1 MLNIKRVLFVATLQS
16 HIAQFH
22 KPTISA
28 LKNQGYT
35 VDVAA
40 HNNLHLKE
48 NLTLT
53 EPDNIY
59 EIPFSRS
66 PYSLKNFKAYKALK
80 NLIVNGNYD
89 IIHCNTPVGG
99 ILTRWACRKLRKN
112 GLKVIYEAH
121 GFHFFK
127 GGSKLNWM
135 LWYPIE
141 KFFSRYTD
149 ALVLINK
156 MDYELAKKCFYAKA
170 TYRIPGVGVN
180 LAQFNEQGDCN
191 LRLELGIPDNAP
203 IVLSVGE
210 LNKNKNHK
218 AGIKALSLMKD
229 KSAHYCIAGNGPLE
243 DELKQ
248 FAVECGVNERVHF
261 LGYRRDLPGIFCET
275 DVFLLPSL
283 REGLG
288 MAAIEAM
295 SCGVPLVSSDRHGI
309 NDYSIHEVTGLKCEP
324 TNYYQIATN
333 IDRILENQQLAVELS
348 ENGKKIAQ
356 DFSLEKAKC
365 KMLEIYN
372 DINHG

>member
-1 MLNIKRVLFVATLQS
+1 MKKVLLVATVQS

-22 KPTISA
+22 KPTIIS
-28 LKNQGYT
+28 LKSKGYR

-40 HNNLHLKE
+40 HNNLHLKK

-66 PYSLKNFKAYKALK
+66 PYSLKNIKAYKALK
-80 NLIVNGNYD
+80 TLIKNGKYD
-89 IIHCNTPVGG
+89 IVHCNTPVGG
-99 ILTRWACRKLRKN
+99 ILTRWACRKLRKQ

-127 GGSKLNWM
+127 GSSKLNWL

-141 KFFSRYTD
+141 KFFSRFTD

-156 MDYELAKKCFYAKA
+156 MDYELAESKFNAKK

-180 LAQFNEQGDCN
+180 LSQFNNISTIDIRQ
-191 LRLELGIPDNAP
+191 ELGISDLDP

-210 LNKNKNHK
+210 LNQNKNHK
-218 AGIKALSLMKD
+218 AGIKALSLMEN
-229 KSAHYCIAGNGPLE
+229 KSVHYCIAGNGPLA
-243 DELKQ
+243 DELKL
-248 FAVECGVNERVHF
+248 FAAQCGVEERVHF
-261 LGYRRDLPGIFCET
+261 LGYRRDLPSVFGEI
-275 DVFLLPSL
+275 DVFLLPSY

-295 SCGVPLVSSDRHGI
+295 SCGVPLVSSNRHGI
-309 NDYSIHEVTGLKCEP
+309 NDYSIDGVTGFKCHPDNHSAFAESIQ
-324 TNYYQIATN
+324 TI
-333 IDRILENQQLAVELS
+333 ISDKDLASKLS
-348 ENGKKIAQ
+348 ENCKEIAKQ
-356 DFSLEKAKC
+356 FSLEESVDKI
-365 KMLEIYN
+365 LQIYKEVSG
-372 DINHG
+372 DL

>member
-1 MLNIKRVLFVATLQS
+1 MKKVLLVATVQS

-22 KPTISA
+22 KPTINA
-28 LKNQGYT
+28 LKNQGYV

-40 HNNLHLKE
+40 HNNLHLKK
-48 NLTLT
+48 NLTLS

-66 PYSLKNFKAYKALK
+66 PYSLKNFKAYRDLK
-80 NLIVNGNYD
+80 SLIQNGNYD

-99 ILTRWACRKLRKN
+99 ILTRWACRKLRNN

-135 LWYPIE
+135 IWYPIE
-141 KFFSRYTD
+141 KFFSKYTD

-156 MDYELAKKCFYAKA
+156 MDYELAKKSFSAKA

-180 LAQFNEQGDCN
+180 LSQFHEQGDCN
-191 LRLELGIPDNAP
+191 LRLELGILDNAQ

-218 AGIKALSLMKD
+218 MGIKALSLMQND
-229 KSAHYCIAGNGPLE
+229 LVHYCIAGNGPLLE
-243 DELKQ
+243 ELTAYAAQLGVKQ
-248 FAVECGVNERVHF
+248 RVHF
-261 LGYRRDLPGIFCET
+261 LGYRRDLPAIYKEA
-275 DVFLLPSL
+275 DVFLLPSY

-295 SCGVPLVSSDRHGI
+295 ACGLPLVSSNRHGI
-309 NDYSIHEVTGLKCEP
+309 NDYSIEGVTGFKCHPDDHIGFAKGIE
-324 TNYYQIATN
+324 T
-333 IDRILENQQLAVELS
+333 ILSDDNLS
-348 ENGKKIAQ
+348 NKMSEQCKDISKQ
-356 DFSLEKAKC
+356 FSLQESVNSI
-365 KMLEIYN
+365 MQIYKETLG
-372 DINHG
+372 DCEC